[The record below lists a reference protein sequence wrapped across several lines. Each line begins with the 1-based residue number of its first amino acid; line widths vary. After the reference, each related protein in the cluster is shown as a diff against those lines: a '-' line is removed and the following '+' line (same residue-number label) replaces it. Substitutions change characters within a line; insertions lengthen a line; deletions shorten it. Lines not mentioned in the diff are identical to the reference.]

1 MARTHP
7 LNPPSIAYILLH
19 NKTLNANHP
28 HKPPIQ
34 MPTYFNILRKS
45 LREVLQAGDYRRK
58 HQVGAG
64 VHCQKQEADTLK
76 TCLDEDELTMTIF
89 AILIPTMM
97 ASIILYILVMRPLP
111 HEKP

>member
-1 MARTHP
+1 
-7 LNPPSIAYILLH
+7 
-19 NKTLNANHP
+19 
-28 HKPPIQ
+28 
-34 MPTYFNILRKS
+34 MP
-45 LREVLQAGDYRRK
+45 QAADYRRK
-58 HQVGAG
+58 HQAGAE

-111 HEKP
+111 YERP

>member
-1 MARTHP
+1 
-7 LNPPSIAYILLH
+7 
-19 NKTLNANHP
+19 
-28 HKPPIQ
+28 

-58 HQVGAG
+58 HQAGAG

-76 TCLDEDELTMTIF
+76 MCLDEDELTMTIF
-89 AILIPTMM
+89 AILIPTMV

-111 HEKP
+111 YERP